1 MCGFFRAFLRET
13 SERIPSEAFK
23 IIPIYEFDD
32 VRLDPIA
39 FRVTKAGQPVA
50 LEPKAFEVL
59 LFLLDNPGR
68 LIEKKELLERVWP
81 DTVVTESAMTR
92 VIADLR
98 KALGDPARE
107 ARYIET
113 VPTRGYRFIADVHK
127 LPDDAAASPTPP
139 DRASD
144 PATRRPFWGIF
155 WLIAGAAGLV
165 VLLVG
170 VRAMLR
176 TPSPAASA
184 PRSARQLTDSLG
196 LDLYPSFS
204 PDGAQ
209 IAYCSDRGSG
219 FEIFVKQLAAG
230 GREIQITSDG
240 LDNLQPAWSP
250 DGREIA
256 FASRSRSGI
265 WLMPALGGTPRRLTG
280 FGSRPAWSP
289 DGAAIAFQSTGPT
302 DVSASAPAAAPPS
315 SLFLVP
321 ATGGTPV
328 ALTRPGSPPG
338 GHGAPSFSPDGR
350 TIVFSTWALNEGEI
364 WSVSRQDGSLQRVF
378 PRDRKGPRIVFGY
391 EPVYS
396 PRGDRV
402 YFAATAGSWMNASL
416 WRVRVP
422 PSPGGPWGEPES
434 VSTAGPASL
443 RQIAISPRD
452 GATLVYA
459 ALSSTSNLR
468 SLPIDGRS
476 AAPAGDSIPLTH
488 ATGCRNSLPVFS
500 PDGSRIAF
508 VSCRAGANT
517 DIWVMDA
524 DGQRAR
530 PLTDDA
536 AAMGSPSWLPDGER
550 VAFLSSREGSKALWS
565 VALQDRSEKR
575 LLPIDVELSSARLSP
590 DGRFLTYTSR
600 SAAGLLSVWIAPL
613 DGTAARQVT
622 FDREG
627 AGFAC
632 WSPDGR
638 FLALEVLR
646 GPDMHIAIVPA
657 TGGEPDDSDE

>member
-113 VPTRGYRFIADVHK
+113 VPTRGYRFIADVRK

-139 DRASD
+139 DRATDS
-144 PATRRPFWGIF
+144 ATRRPFRGIF

-265 WLMPALGGTPRRLTG
+265 WVMPALGGTPRRLTG

-289 DGAAIAFQSTGPT
+289 DGAAIAFQSMGLT
-302 DVSASAPAAAPPS
+302 DVGASAPAAAPPS

-328 ALTRPGSPPG
+328 GPHASRLARRRPRRAVVLPG
-338 GHGAPSFSPDGR
+338 
-350 TIVFSTWALNEGEI
+350 
-364 WSVSRQDGSLQRVF
+364 RQDDRLLDVGPERGRDLERLAGGRIPEACLSARPEGTPYRFWLRARVF
-378 PRDRKGPRIVFGY
+378 PAGGQSLFCRDRRLVD
-391 EPVYS
+391 ERQPVES
-396 PRGDRV
+396 PR
-402 YFAATAGSWMNASL
+402 
-416 WRVRVP
+416 
-422 PSPGGPWGEPES
+422 
-434 VSTAGPASL
+434 PAV
-443 RQIAISPRD
+443 A
-452 GATLVYA
+452 
-459 ALSSTSNLR
+459 
-468 SLPIDGRS
+468 RS
-476 AAPAGDSIPLTH
+476 AMG
-488 ATGCRNSLPVFS
+488 
-500 PDGSRIAF
+500 
-508 VSCRAGANT
+508 
-517 DIWVMDA
+517 
-524 DGQRAR
+524 RAR
-530 PLTDDA
+530 ERCLRRSGLA
-536 AAMGSPSWLPDGER
+536 AS
-550 VAFLSSREGSKALWS
+550 
-565 VALQDRSEKR
+565 DR
-575 LLPIDVELSSARLSP
+575 D
-590 DGRFLTYTSR
+590 F
-600 SAAGLLSVWIAPL
+600 AP
-613 DGTAARQVT
+613 R
-622 FDREG
+622 RRN
-627 AGFAC
+627 
-632 WSPDGR
+632 PR
-638 FLALEVLR
+638 LR
-646 GPDMHIAIVPA
+646 GPVEHEQSPVAA
-657 TGGEPDDSDE
+657 HRRTLGSAGR